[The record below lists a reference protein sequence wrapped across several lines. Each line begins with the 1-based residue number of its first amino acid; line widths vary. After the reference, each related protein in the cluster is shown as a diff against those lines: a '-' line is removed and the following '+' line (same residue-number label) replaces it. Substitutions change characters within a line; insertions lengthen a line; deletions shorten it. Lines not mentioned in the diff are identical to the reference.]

1 MYKAVFTYS
10 NELMHFNKNHDN
22 LGRFTFGDGDGDGI
36 IDESKYNEK
45 ERAALKK
52 ERRTLG
58 SKETQNAF
66 DRISTSKTNRE
77 AIKNLSAYE
86 KSSRKD
92 VKEAM
97 QLGDE
102 KAANL
107 INSGRMYYKAMLD
120 SRYERAIFYKA
131 INELKLTPNDVGMKF
146 TYEMLRDP
154 EIGGLKVSFNGGK
167 YVTTIKD

>member
-1 MYKAVFTYS
+1 MYKAVFTI
-10 NELMHFNKNHDN
+10 NTNLCHANKNHDN

-52 ERRTLG
+52 ERQTLG

-66 DRISTSKTNRE
+66 DRLYTSKTGRQ
-77 AIKNLSAYE
+77 ALKNLSVYE

-92 VKEAM
+92 VKEAI

-107 INSGRMYYKAMLD
+107 INSGRMYYKA
-120 SRYERAIFYKA
+120 IK
-131 INELKLTPNDVGMKF
+131 ELKLTPNDIGMSF
-146 TYEMLRDP
+146 TYKMLKDP
-154 EIGGLKVSFNGGK
+154 EIGGLKVSFSDGK